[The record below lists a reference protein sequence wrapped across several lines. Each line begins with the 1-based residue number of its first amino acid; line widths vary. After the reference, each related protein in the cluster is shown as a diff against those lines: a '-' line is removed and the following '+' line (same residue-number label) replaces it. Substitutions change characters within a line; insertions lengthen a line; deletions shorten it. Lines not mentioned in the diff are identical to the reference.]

1 LKTLRLTADAVGDV
15 QAAHDYYEAA
25 KEDLGAAFV
34 DRVEEALR
42 KIQRNPELPQ
52 EIAPGL
58 RHMRLKSSTPMR
70 FGISLQRRS
79 WFWVASMGNAT
90 FLGLSVT
97 AGKFWNRETRSL
109 DCRHSESRK
118 LSTKA

>member
-1 LKTLRLTADAVGDV
+1 M

-58 RHMRLKSSTPMR
+58 RHMRLKKFDAYAVWYLTAAE
-70 FGISLQRRS
+70 IL
-79 WFWVASMGNAT
+79 V
-90 FLGLSVT
+90 LGCVH
-97 AGKFWNRETRSL
+97 GKRNIPRVIG
-109 DCRHSESRK
+109 DCWKILEP
-118 LSTKA
+118 